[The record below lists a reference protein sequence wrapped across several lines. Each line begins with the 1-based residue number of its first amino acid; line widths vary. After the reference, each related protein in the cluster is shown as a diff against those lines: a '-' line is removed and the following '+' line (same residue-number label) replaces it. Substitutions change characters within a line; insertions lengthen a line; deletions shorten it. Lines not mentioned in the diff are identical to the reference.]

1 MTPAPEALEGILTFL
16 RRAESLKEMTRVA
29 WTSGGQQETVAAH
42 TWRMSLM
49 ALVFA
54 RHMPGLDL
62 GRLLAICLVHDLG
75 EAIHGDVS
83 APLQAGLPDKAAQ
96 ERRDLLDLTASL
108 PEADR
113 EAIVALWDEY
123 EAAETLEA
131 RVAKGI
137 DKLETI
143 LQHNQGAM
151 PEGFDFRFNLGYGA
165 RYTGDEPVLRAIRA
179 VLDGE
184 TEQRAREAEQRGA
197 GGGRDGGV

>member
-1 MTPAPEALEGILTFL
+1 MTPSPPELEGILTFL

-29 WTSGGQQETVAAH
+29 WTTGGQQESVAAH

-49 ALVFA
+49 AMVLA
-54 RHMPGLDL
+54 RHLPGLDV
-62 GRLLAICLVHDLG
+62 GRLLSMCLVHDLG

-83 APLQAGLPDKAAQ
+83 AALQAAMPDKAAQ
-96 ERRDLLDLTASL
+96 ERRDLLDLTTSL
-108 PEADR
+108 PPEDR
-113 EAIVALWDEY
+113 DAIVALWDEY

-151 PEGFDFRFNLGYGA
+151 PSGFDFRFNLEYGA
-165 RYTGDEPVLRAIRA
+165 RYTQDEPVLQALRAI
-179 VLDGE
+179 LDEE
-184 TEQRAREAEQRGA
+184 TERRAREADVREA
-197 GGGRDGGV
+197 GGPPDEGA